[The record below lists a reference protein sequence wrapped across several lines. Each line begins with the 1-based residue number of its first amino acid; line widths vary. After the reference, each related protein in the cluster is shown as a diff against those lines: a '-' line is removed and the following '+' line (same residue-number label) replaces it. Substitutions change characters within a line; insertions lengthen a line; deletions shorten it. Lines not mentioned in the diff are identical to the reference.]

1 MLKSSVGN
9 LVPIDLEIEATCRRN
24 RAERRRNFLQ
34 DIEAAT
40 ILEEPQPSSKLL
52 AKQLKTL
59 TETLSK
65 LPTQLHVSQPS
76 PSSVL
81 QVAGCTLCGGAHESG
96 CCIPT
101 EESTHEVNYMGNQ
114 SRQNFYAGGFSGFQ
128 QGQHYNQQQNQWR
141 IHPGNQLNKDQ
152 GGPSNRAP
160 QQGPNLYERTTK
172 LEETLAQFMQVLMSN
187 HKSTELAIKNL
198 EIQVGQLAKQIA
210 DNSSSKFGANTE
222 NNPKEEC
229 KAVMTHGKMATMAEE
244 EKDEKIVDGDNQQLV
259 TEQASKPEDNFCE
272 LEEIEDE
279 EDDQENENTIS
290 KNENEINDEKKKEK
304 EKEKEKEE
312 EKEKENNEKIE
323 KNEKRDEKKKSPSLT
338 TILTNSPL
346 MTPGTATLTTLLVGT
361 SFQKGMTELV
371 IRNWHR
377 TLTNLMEGSI
387 DVALMKEFYANL
399 YVPGDKP
406 PKQVRVRGHL
416 IKFDADSLNTFLET
430 PVVLEPGRLFLLT
443 PGSSVLSY
451 FNLAPTSHTSDLNL
465 DRARLVY
472 GLVMKMDMNVR
483 ALIFGQITLMAQSNS
498 SRLGFLALIISFC
511 MAQGVTSD
519 SLTFESLS
527 PAINLAYIKKN
538 CWKLDDP
545 TVSFHQVCLS
555 IRSEHRPHDGDVV
568 EHSPGSILGDVD
580 LAQHQPIMSMEEF
593 SLQVAWLGVQPSSHG
608 RGEASV
614 AQEPQLDPKTTPAAQ
629 EDDLEATPQSHLYQK
644 LI

>member
-1 MLKSSVGN
+1 MALSAP
-9 LVPIDLEIEATCRRN
+9 LRT
-24 RAERRRNFLQ
+24 
-34 DIEAAT
+34 
-40 ILEEPQPSSKLL
+40 
-52 AKQLKTL
+52 KTL
-59 TETLSK
+59 FKPE
-65 LPTQLHVSQPS
+65 
-76 PSSVL
+76 L
-81 QVAGCTLCGGAHESG
+81 QGMKEEVAGCTLCGGAHESG

-244 EKDEKIVDGDNQQLV
+244 EKDEKIVDGDNQQLMASRPQPHYDTHKFTFDDAWNRYADNALGRNILPERNVKLFV
-259 TEQASKPEDNFCE
+259 TEF
-272 LEEIEDE
+272 DE
-279 EDDQENENTIS
+279 F
-290 KNENEINDEKKKEK
+290 
-304 EKEKEKEE
+304 
-312 EKEKENNEKIE
+312 
-323 KNEKRDEKKKSPSLT
+323 R
-338 TILTNSPL
+338 
-346 MTPGTATLTTLLVGT
+346 
-361 SFQKGMTELV
+361 TELV

-443 PGSSVLSY
+443 P
-451 FNLAPTSHTSDLNL
+451 
-465 DRARLVY
+465 
-472 GLVMKMDMNVR
+472 VMKMDMNVR

-545 TVSFHQVCLS
+545 TVSFHQGQYLS
-555 IRSEHRPHDGDVV
+555 L
-568 EHSPGSILGDVD
+568 HS